1 MSRSLLI
8 NGDIINPPS
17 SISCVRD
24 LTLVAHE
31 YLNYDV
37 IVECNAEKDFY
48 YRYLKNFGAMD
59 YVDDLIKFGEEE
71 GFRIDTDYNFDPTLY
86 VTTIIDYKNISNI
99 LQSIGFKEFNFFKK
113 TL

>member
-24 LTLVAHE
+24 LTFIAHE
-31 YLNYDV
+31 YLDYDV

-48 YRYLKNFGAMD
+48 YKFLKTFGAMD
-59 YVDDLIKFGEEE
+59 FVDDLTFFGEEE
-71 GFRIDTDYNFDPTLY
+71 GFRIDTDYNFDPTIY
-86 VTTIIDYKNISNI
+86 VTTIIDAKNISNI
-99 LQSIGFKEFNFFKK
+99 LKCIGFRGF
-113 TL
+113 